1 MVSSRGPVNL
11 LSSSYAQDYRSPAG
25 NPPGWFRRTF
35 PGVVFYPRLFGIV
48 RRASRL
54 ARRGLYDDAAW
65 VGSSAESIRLLE
77 RIGARVTI
85 ENIAAFRD
93 LPGPAVVL
101 GNHMST
107 LETFVLPAILQP
119 IRPVT
124 YVVKRQLVEMPVFK
138 HVILARK
145 PIVVGRAHPRED
157 LKIMLEEGEA
167 RLRAG
172 ISVIVF
178 PQKSRAATFTPAEF
192 NSIGVKLARRAG
204 VPVVPLA
211 LRTDAWGL
219 GRVVKDMGPIRPEK
233 PVRIAFGQPL
243 AVTGN
248 GRDAQ
253 EATVS
258 FIVGKLRGWGV
269 PILESNDDTAVTTG

>member
-1 MVSSRGPVNL
+1 MTTLV
-11 LSSSYAQDYRSPAG
+11 SSYAQDYRSPAG
-25 NPPGWFRRTF
+25 RQPGWLCRSL
-35 PGVVFYPRLFGIV
+35 PGAVFYPRLFGIV
-48 RRASRL
+48 WRAAGL
-54 ARRGLYDDAAW
+54 AKRGRYDDAAW
-65 VGSSAESIRLLE
+65 VGSSVETIRLLE
-77 RIGARVTI
+77 SIGAHVTV

-93 LPGPAVVL
+93 LTGPCVVL

-107 LETFVLPAILQP
+107 LETFVLPALLQP

-124 YVVKRQLVEMPVFK
+124 YIVKRQLVDMPVFR
-138 HVILARK
+138 HVMQARA

-178 PQKSRAATFTPAEF
+178 PQKTRAATFTPAEF

-211 LRTDAWGL
+211 LRSDAWGL
-219 GRVVKDMGPIRPEK
+219 GRLIKDMGPIRPEK
-233 PVRIAFGQPL
+233 PVRFAFGAPL
-243 AVTGN
+243 TVSGN
-248 GRDAQ
+248 GREAQ
-253 EATVS
+253 EATLR
-258 FIVGKLRGWGV
+258 FIVGTLRSWDV
-269 PILESNDDTAVTTG
+269 PVLESTDDQVESTV